1 MSLLNITNDGLPN
14 VLVKLHATVLRAR
27 KPILKDEL
35 LDTVAPLS
43 MAGDDGDKARQT
55 LNRWTQLGL
64 FRDVDGTIDVAERP
78 EDRLRNTQQ
87 ELLAFTR
94 RIACA
99 RVLAPE
105 NNPDFWA
112 THGALAADLTRGLAW
127 LLAQNVY
134 RTGFDVIEEQE
145 SQQIA
150 DPDRWLLRNGTRR
163 AGLQYWSRFLGF
175 SQQPYAD
182 IDPTVAV
189 RDVLP
194 RILDE
199 GEDIAAAQFVDRL
212 AGVLPVVDEGMWQ
225 KEVLA
230 AVDTNVLGRLRQ
242 GQLSTA
248 LSRALLNLR
257 QSGDILLQPRSD
269 LGSSITLTGASG
281 ARNDLT
287 FHWIARPRTG
297 AAR

>member
-1 MSLLNITNDGLPN
+1 MSLLNIASDGLPN
-14 VLVKLHATVLRAR
+14 VLVQLHAAVLRSR
-27 KPILKDEL
+27 KPIPKDEL
-35 LDTVAPLS
+35 LDTVAPPLVV
-43 MAGDDGDKARQT
+43 GDDGDKARQT
-55 LNRWTQLGL
+55 LLRWTQLDL
-64 FRDVDGTIDVAERP
+64 FRENGGAIDVVKRP
-78 EDRLRNTQQ
+78 DDRLRTPQDF
-87 ELLAFTR
+87 LVFTR
-94 RIACA
+94 RVACA
-99 RVLAPE
+99 RVLAAE

-112 THGALAADLTRGLAW
+112 PQGTLAADLTRGLAW
-127 LLAQNVY
+127 MLAQDVY
-134 RTGFDVIEEQE
+134 RTGFDVIEERE
-145 SQQIA
+145 SQQIT

-163 AGLQYWSRFLGF
+163 PGLQFWSRFLGF
-175 SQQPYAD
+175 SRQPYAD

-194 RILDE
+194 QVLAE
-199 GEDIAAAQFVDRL
+199 GEDIPAVQFVDRL
-212 AGVLPVVDEGMWQ
+212 AGVLPVIDEGVWQ
-225 KEVLA
+225 KEMLA

-257 QSGDILLQPRSD
+257 QAGDILLQPRSD

-287 FHWIARPRTG
+287 FHWIARPKAG

>member
-1 MSLLNITNDGLPN
+1 MSLLNIANDGLPN
-14 VLVKLHATVLRAR
+14 VLVQLHATVLRAR
-27 KPILKDEL
+27 KPIPKDEL
-35 LDTVAPLS
+35 LDTVAPP
-43 MAGDDGDKARQT
+43 AAVGDEGDKARQT

-64 FRDVDGTIDVAERP
+64 FRDEDSAIDVAERP
-78 EDRLRNTQQ
+78 EDRLRTPQDF
-87 ELLAFTR
+87 LAFTR
-94 RIACA
+94 RVACA
-99 RVLAPE
+99 RVLATE

-112 THGALAADLTRGLAW
+112 TQGALAADLTRGLAW
-127 LLAQNVY
+127 MLAQDVY

-145 SQQIA
+145 SQQIS
-150 DPDRWLLRNGTRR
+150 DPDRWLLRNSTRLR
-163 AGLQYWSRFLGF
+163 GLQFWSRFLGF

-194 RILDE
+194 RVMAE
-199 GEDIAAAQFVDRL
+199 GEEMPAAQFVDRL
-212 AGVLPVVDEGMWQ
+212 AGVLPVIDGGVWQ

-230 AVDTNVLGRLRQ
+230 VVDTNALGRMRE

-257 QSGDILLQPRSD
+257 QAGDVLLTTRSD

-281 ARNDLT
+281 ARDDLT
-287 FHWIARPRTG
+287 FHWIARLKVG
-297 AAR
+297 ATR

>member
-1 MSLLNITNDGLPN
+1 MSLLNIASDGLPN
-14 VLVKLHATVLRAR
+14 VLVQLHATVLRAR
-27 KPILKDEL
+27 KPIPKHEL
-35 LDTVAPLS
+35 LETVAPPWVV
-43 MAGDDGDKARQT
+43 GDDGDKARQT

-64 FRDVDGTIDVAERP
+64 FRDMDGAIDVAERP
-78 EDRLRNTQQ
+78 DDRLHTPQDFH
-87 ELLAFTR
+87 AFTR
-94 RIACA
+94 RVACA
-99 RVLAPE
+99 RVVAAE

-112 THGALAADLTRGLAW
+112 TQGALAADLTRGLAW
-127 LLAQNVY
+127 MLAQDVY
-134 RTGFDVIEEQE
+134 RTSFDVIEERE
-145 SQQIA
+145 SQQIT
-150 DPDRWLLRNGTRR
+150 DPDRWLLRNSTRR
-163 AGLQYWSRFLGF
+163 TGLQYWSRFLGF
-175 SQQPYAD
+175 GRQPYAD

-194 RILDE
+194 QVLAE
-199 GEDIAAAQFVDRL
+199 GEDMPAAQFVDRL
-212 AGVLPVVDEGMWQ
+212 AGVLPVIDEGVWQ

-257 QSGDILLQPRSD
+257 QAGDILLQPRSD

-287 FHWIARPRTG
+287 FHWIARPKAG
-297 AAR
+297 VAR